1 MKKRPTYE
9 DIAADFDKRMA
20 EGREFEG
27 LVPVKARV
35 ANPVRHVYSVRMSG
49 KELTEIGRAADSRGM
64 TISEFMR
71 QAAMAAV
78 QGDLDL
84 KAGEHRAA
92 LLAVRERARELYEAV
107 EKLEAPAKDT

>member
-1 MKKRPTYE
+1 MKSYE
-9 DIAADFDKRMA
+9 EMAREADELMGTD
-20 EGREFEG
+20 RELEG

-49 KELTEIGRAADSRGM
+49 KELTEIGKAADARGI

-71 QAAMAAV
+71 QSAMAAV

-84 KAGEHRAA
+84 NAGEQRAA
-92 LLAVRERARELYEAV
+92 LLAVRERAKELYEAV
-107 EKLEAPAKDT
+107 EKLEPPAKDT